1 MIDIR
6 IQGGKIRVAGS
17 FDLGYMGRYDA
28 DKIHLYD
35 QPDRL
40 RRWDVAVSRLGPDC
54 TDGALSACLTEYFNA
69 FEEKIH
75 NNQKQVNDNFLIR
88 AFEDM
93 EACGYP
99 YWEIDGLT
107 RREYLP
113 PDPDEDV
120 YPPHWDEMK
129 ALELAHDRAPNDGS
143 LEKPD
148 VEAILRRN
156 FPSLDWDALLAS
168 IQPEH
173 LSLEDGK
180 IAFQCSDGF
189 GEGLL
194 CGAYDK
200 LDEKLTFTD
209 WHNY

>member
-75 NNQKQVNDNFLIR
+75 NNQKQVNDNFGHATGDLVLKAIASNLHHIFKGAGTVGR
-88 AFEDM
+88 IGGDEFAVII
-93 EACGYP
+93 EAPLSPQELGQRL
-99 YWEIDGLT
+99 ERFLSAIADT
-107 RREYLP
+107 LP
-113 PDPDEDV
+113 D
-120 YPPHWDEMK
+120 K
-129 ALELAHDRAPNDGS
+129 KTS
-143 LEKPD
+143 C
-148 VEAILRRN
+148 
-156 FPSLDWDALLAS
+156 S
-168 IQPEH
+168 I
-173 LSLEDGK
+173 
-180 IAFQCSDGF
+180 
-189 GEGLL
+189 
-194 CGAYDK
+194 GAYQFVFPQSVK
-200 LDEKLTFTD
+200 HLLSETD
-209 WHNY
+209 QILYKAKENGRACYVLKECGWQAGNGKREDLV